1 MGVKG
6 RLKDMGLVD
15 MAQIFGAERRT
26 VAIHLGSEAG
36 YGRVY
41 IESGN
46 IVHAVYREFKGA
58 DALYRLLSW
67 RDGEFE
73 VEPEAYAPERTI
85 TGPAEPLILEGLRR
99 LDEARGKGVDSGG
112 QAVDTES
119 IRLINKLLELKI
131 LEKI

>member
-6 RLKDMGLVD
+6 RLKDMGLID
-15 MAQIFGAERRT
+15 MVQIFGSERRT

-41 IESGN
+41 IESGS
-46 IVHAVYREFKGA
+46 IVHAMYREFKGT
-58 DALYRLLSW
+58 DALYRLLAW

-73 VEPEAYAPERTI
+73 VEPEACAPERTI
-85 TGPAEPLILEGLRR
+85 TGPSEPLILEGLRR
-99 LDEARGKGVDSGG
+99 MDEARGKGIAVGA

-119 IRLINKLLELKI
+119 IRLINRLLELKI
-131 LEKI
+131 LEKT